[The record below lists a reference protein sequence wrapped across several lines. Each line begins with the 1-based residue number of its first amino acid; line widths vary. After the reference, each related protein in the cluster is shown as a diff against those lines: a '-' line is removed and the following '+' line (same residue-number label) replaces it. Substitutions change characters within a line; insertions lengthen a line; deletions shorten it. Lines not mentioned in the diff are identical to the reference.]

1 MKNNLINNNMKRF
14 LFLLGM
20 LVLVIS
26 AQAVPSLVVKPLSG
40 KECITALGNIGKVVY
55 SGDSLYVYD
64 AAKNV
69 VFSDLLA
76 NVQHIRFSDEQP
88 STSNQVENTQTNNGL
103 QVKVYPNPTQDVLM
117 VENAQGN
124 VLRLYSM
131 DGRLVVTQA
140 VENGSAQ
147 MDMAE
152 LPTGN
157 YLLLSGNQS
166 FQVIKQ

>member
-1 MKNNLINNNMKRF
+1 MKNKFILICA
-14 LFLLGM
+14 LLCS
-20 LVLVIS
+20 L
-26 AQAVPSLVVKPLSG
+26 QAWTAIPSLVVKPLSG
-40 KECITALGNIGKVVY
+40 KECITALGSIGKVVY

-64 AAKNV
+64 KAQTL

-88 STSNQVENTQTNNGL
+88 STPTQVENTQTNNGL
-103 QVKVYPNPTQDVLM
+103 QVKVYPNPTQEVLM
-117 VENAQGN
+117 VEHAQGD

>member
-1 MKNNLINNNMKRF
+1 MF
-14 LFLLGM
+14 LVGFLC
-20 LVLVIS
+20 LVMI
-26 AQAVPSLVVKPLSG
+26 AKAVPSLVVKPLSG

-64 AAKNV
+64 AAQNV
-69 VFSDLLA
+69 VFSDLLI

-88 STSNQVENTQTNNGL
+88 STPTSVENTQGNNAL
-103 QVKVYPNPTQDVLM
+103 QVKVYPNPTQDILM
-117 VENAQGN
+117 VENAQGD
-124 VLRLYSM
+124 VLRLYSL
-131 DGRLVVTQA
+131 DGRLLVTQA
-140 VENGSAQ
+140 IENGSAQ
-147 MDMAE
+147 VNVAE

>member
-1 MKNNLINNNMKRF
+1 MKRF
-14 LFLLGM
+14 LFLLG
-20 LVLVIS
+20 LSVLVMS
-26 AQAVPSLVVKPLSG
+26 AKAVPSLVVKPLSG
-40 KECITALGNIGKVVY
+40 KECITALGSIGKVVY

-88 STSNQVENTQTNNGL
+88 STPTSVENTQGNNAL
-103 QVKVYPNPTQDVLM
+103 QVKVYPNPTQDILM
-117 VENAQGN
+117 VENAQGD

-131 DGRLVVTQA
+131 DGRLVVTQV

-147 MDMAE
+147 VDMAE

>member
-1 MKNNLINNNMKRF
+1 MKNMFILICA
-14 LFLLGM
+14 LLCS
-20 LVLVIS
+20 LPAWAAI
-26 AQAVPSLVVKPLSG
+26 PSLVVKPLSG
-40 KECITALGNIGKVVY
+40 KECITALGCIGKLVY

-64 AAKNV
+64 KAQTL

-88 STSNQVENTQTNNGL
+88 STPTQVENTQTNNGL

-117 VENAQGN
+117 VENAQGD

-131 DGRLVVTQA
+131 DGRLVVTQT
-140 VENGSAQ
+140 VESGSAQ
-147 MDMAE
+147 VDMAE

>member
-1 MKNNLINNNMKRF
+1 MKRVLF
-14 LFLLGM
+14 LFGFLC
-20 LVLVIS
+20 LVMI
-26 AQAVPSLVVKPLSG
+26 AKAEPSLVVKPLSG
-40 KECITALGNIGKVVY
+40 KECITALGSIGKVVY

-64 AAKNV
+64 AAQNV

-88 STSNQVENTQTNNGL
+88 STSTQVENTQTNNGL
-103 QVKVYPNPTQDVLM
+103 QVKVYPNPTQDILM
-117 VENAQGN
+117 VENAQSD
-124 VLRLYSM
+124 VLRLYAM

-140 VENGSAQ
+140 VESGSAQ
-147 MDMAE
+147 VDMAE

>member
-1 MKNNLINNNMKRF
+1 M
-14 LFLLGM
+14 
-20 LVLVIS
+20 
-26 AQAVPSLVVKPLSG
+26 
-40 KECITALGNIGKVVY
+40 Y

-88 STSNQVENTQTNNGL
+88 STPTSVENTQGDNAL
-103 QVKVYPNPTQDVLM
+103 QVKVYPNPTQDILM
-117 VENAQGN
+117 VENAQGD

-131 DGRLVVTQA
+131 DGRLVVTQT
-140 VENGSAQ
+140 VESGSAQ
-147 MDMAE
+147 VDMAE